1 MPETIDRQCL
11 LCGMQLRVPV
21 SDYGEDQ
28 PGSTCVKCDSALF
41 RQSDGSTLTVDIAH
55 QHETVAQAI
64 QKMDQ
69 ALNAAWQGY
78 EQGVR
83 LVVGGG
89 AIREAV
95 LGELT
100 FQHRAGRILRF
111 SQESLHRGAV
121 VVTLRDDGQRPWRD
135 W

>member
-1 MPETIDRQCL
+1 MPQTIDRECL
-11 LCGMQLRVPV
+11 LCGMQLTVPL
-21 SDYGEDQ
+21 SDYGED
-28 PGSTCVKCDSALF
+28 STGASCIKCDSALF

-55 QHETVAQAI
+55 HRETVAQALE
-64 QKMDQ
+64 KMDH

-78 EQGVR
+78 ESQVR

-100 FQHRAGRILRF
+100 FQCRKGRILRVRP
-111 SQESLHRGAV
+111 QAPNHGALLV
-121 VVTLRDDGQRPWRD
+121 ILRDS
-135 W
+135 

>member
-1 MPETIDRQCL
+1 MPETIDRECL
-11 LCGMQLRVPV
+11 LCGMRRRVPV
-21 SDYGEDQ
+21 PDYGEDTAVA
-28 PGSTCVKCDSALF
+28 TCIKCDSALF

-55 QHETVAQAI
+55 HRETVAQALE
-64 QKMDQ
+64 KMDQ

-78 EQGVR
+78 EQDVR

-100 FQHRAGRILRF
+100 FQDRVGRIVRF
-111 SQESLHRGAV
+111 RPESPNRGAV
-121 VVTLRDDGQRPWRD
+121 RVTLRDD
-135 W
+135 